1 MGDRLLM
8 QVKGPADEFSP
19 VIYCHWAGS
28 YAGAFCEE
36 LRKRMKGR
44 ERDVSYTAA
53 RLVQI
58 ATAGDPAGNMSF
70 GIWNAAGIL
79 TEKDSHGDAGIVL
92 VDVSTDKMSFSC
104 LGGYLSIDAETGLP
118 AESHD

>member
-8 QVKGPADEFSP
+8 QVKGPADECSP
-19 VIYCHWAGS
+19 VIYCHWQGS
-28 YAGAFCEE
+28 AAGAICEE
-36 LRKRMKGR
+36 LRERMKGR
-44 ERDVSYTAA
+44 DRDVSYTAA

-58 ATAGDPAGNMSF
+58 ATAGDPTGNMSF

-79 TEKDSHGDAGIVL
+79 TEKDSHGDAGIVI

-118 AESHD
+118 TE

>member
-19 VIYCHWAGS
+19 VIYCHWSGS
-28 YAGAFCEE
+28 SAGAMCGE
-36 LRKRMKGR
+36 LRERMKGR

-58 ATAGDPAGNMSF
+58 ATAGDPGGNMSF
-70 GIWNAAGIL
+70 GIWNADAIL
-79 TEKDSHGDAGIVL
+79 TEKDTHGDAGIVI
-92 VDVSTDKMSFSC
+92 VDVSQNDMAFLC
-104 LGGYLSIDAETGLP
+104 FGGYLTVDAETGLP
-118 AESHD
+118 TE